1 MQVNHGALYINGV
14 AQQEDFIAEPP
25 AYTMQLTHVPNGHVY
40 VLGDNRNNSY
50 DSHVWGPLPIKN
62 IVGRYVTCY
71 LDQET
76 FDTNIIE
83 ICSINDAHL
92 LVTLYG
98 IGFSYARS
106 EASLVQSMK

>member
-50 DSHVWGPLPIKN
+50 DSHV
-62 IVGRYVTCY
+62 C
-71 LDQET
+71 
-76 FDTNIIE
+76 
-83 ICSINDAHL
+83 CSINDAHL